1 MFDNKQNGL
10 YLKIKIFFEN
20 YCIKKRVCKNTLSS
34 SNELSS
40 NSMLNTLIQTYEFRK
55 IYSYAGEKA
64 SQKKASSGKAQF

>member
-1 MFDNKQNGL
+1 MFDDKQNSL
-10 YLKIKIFFEN
+10 LFKIKIFFEN
-20 YCIKKRVCKNTLSS
+20 YYIEKRVCKNTLSS

-40 NSMLNTLIQTYEFRK
+40 NPMLNTLIQTYEFRK